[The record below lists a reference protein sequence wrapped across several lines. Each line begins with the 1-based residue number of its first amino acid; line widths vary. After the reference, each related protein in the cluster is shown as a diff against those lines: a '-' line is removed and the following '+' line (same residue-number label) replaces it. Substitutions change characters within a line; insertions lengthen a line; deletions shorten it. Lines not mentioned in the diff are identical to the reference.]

1 MTTRIAAR
9 PAAPPALSGEPLRV
23 AVLGATGYV
32 GAELVRILERH
43 PHVRIVALAARNREG
58 VPVGEAFAHLAGTG
72 HRIEAELP
80 DAGAVDAISLA
91 LPHGQAATIA
101 PPRPSPGPASSTTS
115 WSAPRAA

>member
-1 MTTRIAAR
+1 MTTRIAHR
-9 PAAPPALSGEPLRV
+9 PAAPPALSGEALRV

-43 PHVRIVALAARNREG
+43 PHVRIVGLAARNRDG
-58 VPVGEAFAHLAGTG
+58 MPVGEAFAHLAGTG

-80 DAGAVDAISLA
+80 DPSAVDAVFLA

-101 PPRPSPGPASSTTS
+101 PPGHAGAPG
-115 WSAPRAA
+115 RR